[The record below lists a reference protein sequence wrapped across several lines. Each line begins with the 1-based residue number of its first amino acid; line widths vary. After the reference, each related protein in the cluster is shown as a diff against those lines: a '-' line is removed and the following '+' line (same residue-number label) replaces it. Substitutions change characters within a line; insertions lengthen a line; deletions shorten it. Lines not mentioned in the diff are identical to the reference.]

1 MEQTK
6 MEQKNTNRRKE
17 LVRLY
22 KEMKPEAGVYQI
34 RNTKNSKVFVASTVN
49 LKTMNGKRMMLDG
62 GTHKNRK
69 LQEEWNKF
77 GGEAFLLEVL
87 EILKEKEDGFFDK
100 TGELKKLE
108 NKWLEKLQPY
118 GDSGYN

>member
-1 MEQTK
+1 MEQ
-6 MEQKNTNRRKE
+6 NSINRRKE

-34 RNTKNSKVFVASTVN
+34 KNTKNQKVFVASTVN

-62 GTHKNRK
+62 GAHKNKK
-69 LQEEWNKF
+69 LQEEWSKF

-87 EILKEKEDGFFDK
+87 EILKEKQDGYFDK

-108 NKWLEKLQPY
+108 NKWLKKLQPY
-118 GDSGYN
+118 GEAGYN

>member
-1 MEQTK
+1 MEQSSI
-6 MEQKNTNRRKE
+6 NRRKE

-34 RNTKNSKVFVASTVN
+34 KNTKNSKVYVVSTVN

-62 GTHKNRK
+62 GTHKNKK

-77 GGEAFLLEVL
+77 GGEAFSLEVL

-100 TGELKKLE
+100 TEELKKLE

-118 GDSGYN
+118 GECGYN

>member
-1 MEQTK
+1 MG
-6 MEQKNTNRRKE
+6 QKSSDRRKE
-17 LVRLY
+17 LTRQY
-22 KEMKPEAGVYQI
+22 KEMKIESGVYQI
-34 RNTKNSKVFVASTVN
+34 RNTKNQKVFVASTVN

-62 GTHKNRK
+62 GAHKNKK

-77 GGEAFLLEVL
+77 GGEAFSLEIL

-118 GDSGYN
+118 GEAGYN

>member
-1 MEQTK
+1 MEQSSR
-6 MEQKNTNRRKE
+6 NHRKE
-17 LVRLY
+17 LIRLY

-34 RNTKNSKVFVASTVN
+34 KNTKNQKVFVTSTVN

-62 GTHKNRK
+62 GSHKNKK

-87 EILKEKEDGFFDK
+87 EILKEKEDGYFDK

-118 GDSGYN
+118 GEAGYN

>member
-1 MEQTK
+1 MEQSSI
-6 MEQKNTNRRKE
+6 NRRKE

-34 RNTKNSKVFVASTVN
+34 KNTKNSKVYVVSTVN

-62 GTHKNRK
+62 GAHKNKK

-77 GGEAFLLEVL
+77 GGEAFSLEIL
-87 EILKEKEDGFFDK
+87 EILKEKEDDFFDK
-100 TGELKKLE
+100 TEELKKLE

-118 GDSGYN
+118 GECGYN

>member
-1 MEQTK
+1 MEQSSR
-6 MEQKNTNRRKE
+6 NHRKE
-17 LVRLY
+17 LIRLY

-34 RNTKNSKVFVASTVN
+34 KNTKNQKVFVASTVN

-62 GTHKNRK
+62 GSHKNKK

-87 EILKEKEDGFFDK
+87 EILKEKED
-100 TGELKKLE
+100 
-108 NKWLEKLQPY
+108 WLL
-118 GDSGYN
+118 